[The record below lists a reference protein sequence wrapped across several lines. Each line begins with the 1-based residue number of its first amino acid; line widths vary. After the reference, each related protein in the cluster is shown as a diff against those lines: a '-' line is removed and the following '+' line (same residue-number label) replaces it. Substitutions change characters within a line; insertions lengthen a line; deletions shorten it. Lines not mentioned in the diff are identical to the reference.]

1 MVVRKPAFIYI
12 PIKLRQI
19 STEFQKRPREKEYRT
34 KNLYCLLH
42 EVRQLCLRPHLLMG
56 QLITQQ
62 KLRKI
67 ASLSF
72 IINNEIL
79 A

>member
-1 MVVRKPAFIYI
+1 MVMQTSFIYI

-19 STEFQKRPREKEYRT
+19 LSEFSKKAWEKEYRT
-34 KNLYCLLH
+34 KNVYCLLH

-62 KLRKI
+62 KLREK
-67 ASLSF
+67 ANLSF
-72 IINNEIL
+72 ITANFSL
-79 A
+79 K